1 MNHKHFRPFALIL
14 CLTLV
19 LLAFTGCAHP
29 LAKEAK
35 DLERGQFSLRIA
47 AGPEGSEEKAL
58 ADALA
63 KLLKDAGYG
72 ATVLVTEGPVQN
84 VTNLTEYKADLAIVS
99 ADDLTAAVN
108 GTGDFSGKAQNNLHA
123 LMSLGV
129 SGDGSRNVLLCSD
142 DTMDA
147 MAWDMLSCIAKS
159 LGSLQAA
166 CKDGS
171 EITME
176 NGSSDIPVALND
188 GAAAYFDKKPWTK

>member
-1 MNHKHFRPFALIL
+1 MNHKLFRPFALIL
-14 CLTLV
+14 CLTLA
-19 LLAFTGCAHP
+19 LLAFTGCTDP
-29 LAKEAK
+29 LAKEAE

-58 ADALA
+58 AEALA

-72 ATVLVTEGPVQN
+72 ATVLVTEGPAQN
-84 VTNLTEYKADLAIVS
+84 VTHLTEYKADLAIVS

-108 GTGDFSGKAQNNLHA
+108 GTGAFSGKAQSNLHA

-129 SGDGSRNVLLCSD
+129 SDDGSRNVLLCSD

-147 MAWDMLSCIAKS
+147 MAWDMLSCIAQS
-159 LGSLQAA
+159 LDALQAA
-166 CKDGS
+166 CKDGA

>member
-1 MNHKHFRPFALIL
+1 MNHKVFRPLALIL
-14 CLTLV
+14 CLTLA

-29 LAKEAK
+29 LAKEAEK
-35 DLERGQFSLRIA
+35 IQRGQYGLRIA

-58 ADALA
+58 AEALA

-72 ATVLVTEGPVQN
+72 ASVQITEGPVEN
-84 VTNLTEYKADLAIVS
+84 VKNLTEYKADLAIVS

-108 GTGDFSGKAQNNLHA
+108 GTGKFSGSATGELFA

-159 LGSLQAA
+159 LDSLQAA

-176 NGSSDIPVALND
+176 AGSTDIPVALNE